1 MRSLRQAGGE
11 VVKEIYA
18 PLNTA
23 DFAPYL
29 AKVGGLGADA
39 VYAWFAGADA
49 IRFVK
54 AYKECGLA
62 GKLPL
67 LGYNTLT
74 DDTILPAI
82 GDAALGIVTV
92 GHYSATLDAPDNRPF
107 ARETRPGITR
117 CPLGTARTAMWWRSS
132 SLPPLTRCDEGRARR
147 VPARQYHRGTHP
159 QHLPGGNLEVVEQV
173 GP

>member
-18 PLNTA
+18 PLSTA

-67 LGYNTLT
+67 
-74 DDTILPAI
+74 
-82 GDAALGIVTV
+82 
-92 GHYSATLDAPDNRPF
+92 
-107 ARETRPGITR
+107 
-117 CPLGTARTAMWWRSS
+117 
-132 SLPPLTRCDEGRARR
+132 
-147 VPARQYHRGTHP
+147 YHRGTHP
-159 QHLPGGNLEVVEQV
+159 QHLPGGHLEVVEQV